1 MSAFH
6 CVWSQWF
13 LTKKKKKEKKWITLL
28 KWVSLGKC
36 HIYHLNTSIWSK
48 WKNVHTCTF
57 LGFSSV
63 GQTWHLEN
71 TTVELPLSFGTY
83 LFFFKD
89 FQQFFSLQVLFARST
104 RGLFLSF
111 HSRPKI
117 LGVALTIITK
127 TGIKHLVR
135 TRHCPKALPTQS
147 WAHVMPT
154 QPCSAIIFFLHP
166 LPTHSHTNTLL
177 TLCSPDEMTE
187 GAPGWAIFL
196 KETRLIRPCSGK
208 KTKKKTVLKNC
219 RRTDVFIQ
227 NWCSH

>member
-1 MSAFH
+1 MDYSFKMGLLGEMSHISF
-6 CVWSQWF
+6 
-13 LTKKKKKEKKWITLL
+13 K
-28 KWVSLGKC
+28 
-36 HIYHLNTSIWSK
+36 HIYLVQVKKCTHLYI
-48 WKNVHTCTF
+48 
-57 LGFSSV
+57 LGIFIRRSDV
-63 GQTWHLEN
+63 APGKYYGWATLKFWN
-71 TTVELPLSFGTY
+71 IPF
-83 LFFFKD
+83 FFFKD

-177 TLCSPDEMTE
+177 TLCSPDEITE

-208 KTKKKTVLKNC
+208 KKKKKTVLKNC